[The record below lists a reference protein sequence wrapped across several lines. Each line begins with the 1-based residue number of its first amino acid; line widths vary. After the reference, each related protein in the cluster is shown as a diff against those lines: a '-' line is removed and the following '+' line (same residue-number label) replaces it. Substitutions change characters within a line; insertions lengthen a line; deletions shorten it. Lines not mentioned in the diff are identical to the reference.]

1 MSKLLLLGCS
11 TVLAAVLSLLLA
23 RVHPFGDAGLYSHA
37 VVADPIPAQVAMSAP
52 VRALLN
58 QKCVDCHSS
67 QARPPFYGHFA
78 PVSWLLERDIV
89 VARREMNLSNWT
101 SYTPEQQDVFKSKI
115 LQQARSGNMPPLQ
128 YRIIHWRTR
137 ITSADIQVLTAWANA
152 APANDAPAEAA
163 LAGDAIRGKTVFEK
177 RCTGCHALT
186 TDREG
191 PRLQGVF
198 GRPAAFIPGFPYSA
212 ALRQAQI
219 VWNEQTLDRWLSD
232 PDSFIPNSNMD
243 FRVPRP
249 QERNDLIAYLSTM
262 RPEH

>member
-1 MSKLLLLGCS
+1 MSKLLLLGWS
-11 TVLAAVLSLLLA
+11 IVLAGTLSLLLA

-37 VVADPIPAQVAMSAP
+37 VVADSIPAQVAMSAP

-89 VARREMNLSNWT
+89 AARREMNLSNWT
-101 SYTPEQQDVFKSKI
+101 SYTPDQQDVLKSKI
-115 LQQARSGNMPPLQ
+115 LQQARSGKMPLLQ
-128 YRIIHWRTR
+128 YRIIHWSTR
-137 ITSADIQVLTAWANA
+137 ITPGDIQVLSAWANGG
-152 APANDAPAEAA
+152 PASLVPAEVT
-163 LAGDAIRGKTVFEK
+163 LAGDHIHGKDVFEK

-198 GRPAAFIPGFPYSA
+198 GRRIASVPGFPYSA
-212 ALRQAQI
+212 ALRQTQM
-219 VWNEQTLDRWLSD
+219 VWNEETLDRWLTD

-243 FRVPRP
+243 FRVPKA
-249 QERNDLIAYLSTM
+249 QERKDLIAYLSTM
-262 RPEH
+262 PSQR